1 MTRSLACIAALC
13 AALALPNV
21 AHADVAL
28 TSTPRDTPI
37 SAFKGTLAWSEWDT
51 VKQQYRLV
59 LTTVKTGKATRPS
72 IGLRKAPF
80 DVTLGPDS
88 KNRTVALYSRCAKS
102 DGTDC
107 DAYKYD
113 LASKKEHK
121 LDFSRDDRDE
131 AWPSQWQ
138 GRYAWVEQ
146 RGKGD
151 DPNDFK
157 DGNCDAPLTRGTSS
171 TSPVKE
177 LSKGTCGTVSGQ
189 ALRGGTI
196 IQTVSWA
203 DDITRNF
210 SELRQLPV
218 KGGSAKRL
226 ARLQGLQGGD
236 IFSAPLL
243 DDHLVYATRTGT
255 STTSRFVRV
264 ERTTGKVQYLE
275 AQTPLAARLARDAGR
290 TFYVEQQVGDQ
301 GAPGVACAT
310 YRPCRLVRAE
320 PDVFASG
327 ERRLAPRLTFQA
339 PPSPIPGDQP
349 LALSGSLLT
358 PVVRQ
363 GAFVRNE
370 PVAGVT
376 LEGLQATDLNSAN
389 GESLRAT
396 GRTAVTAADG
406 SWALT
411 IAPPVPANGF
421 YAAITR
427 SLAVAVQSPV
437 VELRAVH

>member
-1 MTRSLACIAALC
+1 MTRFLICVAALC
-13 AALALPNV
+13 TALTLPAAAG
-21 AHADVAL
+21 ADVAM

-37 SAFKGTLAWSEWDT
+37 SAYKGTLAWSQWDT

-59 LTTVKTGKATRPS
+59 LTTVKTGAATRPK

-88 KNRTVALYSRCAKS
+88 NGKTVALYSRCSKS

-107 DAYKYD
+107 DAYRYD
-113 LASKKEHK
+113 LAKKKETR

-157 DGNCDAPLTRGTSS
+157 DGNCDAPLTRGVSS

-196 IQTVSWA
+196 VQTVAWA
-203 DDITRNF
+203 DDVTRHF
-210 SELRQLPV
+210 SELRQLSV

-236 IFSAPLL
+236 LYSAPLL
-243 DDHLVYATRTGT
+243 DDGFVYATRTG
-255 STTSRFVRV
+255 SGTTPRFVRV
-264 ERTTGKVQYLE
+264 ERTTGKVQFLE
-275 AQTPLAARLARDAGR
+275 ALTPLAGRLARDAGR
-290 TFYVEQQVGDQ
+290 TFYIEQQVGDP
-301 GAPGVACAT
+301 GAPGIACAT
-310 YRPCRLVRAE
+310 ARPCRIVRAD
-320 PDVFASG
+320 PDVFSSG

-349 LALSGSLLT
+349 LALSGSLLQ

-363 GAFVRNE
+363 GALVRTE
-370 PVAGVT
+370 PVAGVA
-376 LEGLQATDLNSAN
+376 LEGLQATDLNNAN
-389 GESLRAT
+389 GENLRAT
-396 GRTAVTAADG
+396 GRTAVTGADG

-411 IAPPVPANGF
+411 IAPPVPADGF

-427 SLAVAVQSPV
+427 SLPVAVQSPV
-437 VELRAVH
+437 VELRTAP